1 MPAETYTDK
10 NYTDK
15 LTYPER
21 VAEVAGRDGE
31 IIERVLPVRLSDPEV
46 LDVSRRAAETFRQR
60 GFTEREKKEAMAE
73 FKGRVE
79 ALEREIHELQGIVS
93 SQIEYRSIQCEKI
106 THRDLGEVVITRL
119 DNGSIVETRPMTAK
133 ERQTEMEL

>member
-1 MPAETYTDK
+1 MATET
-10 NYTDK
+10 YTDK
-15 LTYPER
+15 LTYSER
-21 VAEVAGRDGE
+21 VAEAAGRDAD
-31 IIERVLPVRLSDPEV
+31 IITQILPVRLSDAEV

-60 GFTEREKKEAMAE
+60 GFAEMEKKEAMAE
-73 FKGRVE
+73 FKGRIE

-93 SQIEYRSIQCEKI
+93 SQIEYRTIQCEKT

-119 DNGSIVETRPMTAK
+119 DTGKIIETRPMTAK